1 MMDAFSQ
8 KEPAK
13 HVSEHLPA
21 SGEIAVLRAGNLI
34 MVYDFR
40 RKEEQRMYLRKN
52 GEEMAPVRSLPVNE
66 PAENAVNFPL
76 TATIT
81 ISKSEW
87 EELILA
93 NDRMNR
99 ELARIKFYLRNEAS
113 KNEVF
118 VSIETAMMILDMTLD
133 ALYADNK
140 KIMP

>member
-1 MMDAFSQ
+1 
-8 KEPAK
+8 
-13 HVSEHLPA
+13 
-21 SGEIAVLRAGNLI
+21 
-34 MVYDFR
+34 
-40 RKEEQRMYLRKN
+40 MYLRKN
-52 GEEMAPVRSLPVNE
+52 GEEMAPVRSLPVSE

-99 ELARIKFYLRNEAS
+99 ELERIKFYLRNEAS

-118 VSIETAMMILDMTLD
+118 VNIETAMMILDMTLD

>member
-1 MMDAFSQ
+1 MKGVFSQ

-40 RKEEQRMYLRKN
+40 RKEKRKVYLRKD
-52 GEEMAPVRSLPVNE
+52 GKEMEPVRSLPVSE

-99 ELARIKFYLRNEAS
+99 ELARIKSYLIDEAQRE
-113 KNEVF
+113 EVF
-118 VSIETAMMILDMTLD
+118 ADIRTTLKLLDVDPDM
-133 ALYADNK
+133 AYK
-140 KIMP
+140 KMP

>member
-1 MMDAFSQ
+1 MKGAFYQ

-13 HVSEHLPA
+13 HVSGHLPA

-40 RKEEQRMYLRKN
+40 RKEKRKVYLRKD
-52 GEEMAPVRSLPVNE
+52 GKEMEPVRSLPVSE

-99 ELARIKFYLRNEAS
+99 ELARIKSYLIDEAQRE
-113 KNEVF
+113 EVF
-118 VSIETAMMILDMTLD
+118 ADIRTTLKLLDVDPDM
-133 ALYADNK
+133 AYK
-140 KIMP
+140 KMP

>member
-1 MMDAFSQ
+1 MKGAFSQ

-13 HVSEHLPA
+13 HVSGHPHA
-21 SGEIAVLRAGNLI
+21 SGETGVLRAGNLI

-40 RKEEQRMYLRKN
+40 RKEKRKVYLRKN
-52 GEEMAPVRSLPVNE
+52 GEKMAPARSLPVAE

-133 ALYADNK
+133 AFYADNK

>member
-1 MMDAFSQ
+1 MKGVFSQ

-40 RKEEQRMYLRKN
+40 RKEERKVYLRKN
-52 GEEMAPVRSLPVNE
+52 GEEMAPARSLPVAE
-66 PAENAVNFPL
+66 PVENAVNFPL

-93 NDRMNR
+93 NDRMRSAIERLTHFLEDEAGEEYISRNAV
-99 ELARIKFYLRNEAS
+99 ARLLN
-113 KNEVF
+113 
-118 VSIETAMMILDMTLD
+118 LDPV
-133 ALYADNK
+133 ALNK
-140 KIMP
+140 KMP

>member
-1 MMDAFSQ
+1 
-8 KEPAK
+8 
-13 HVSEHLPA
+13 
-21 SGEIAVLRAGNLI
+21 
-34 MVYDFR
+34 
-40 RKEEQRMYLRKN
+40 MYLRKN
-52 GEEMAPVRSLPVNE
+52 GGEMAPTRSLPVAE

-93 NDRMNR
+93 NDRMSR
-99 ELARIKFYLRNEAS
+99 ELERIKFYLRNEAS

-133 ALYADNK
+133 AFYADNK